1 MCDFA
6 LGFVGGVV
14 DLGLEAF
21 EQALEEGVGVGAFV
35 LKLVGVGD
43 VAGEVGE
50 DYAPGEGS
58 SQAPLRMLTC

>member
-1 MCDFA
+1 MRDFT
-6 LGFVGGVV
+6 LGFVGRVV
-14 DLGLEAF
+14 DFGLKSF

-35 LKLVGVGD
+35 LKLVGVGY

-50 DYAPGEGS
+50 DNSPGEGS